1 MGIQEQ
7 LESAGW
13 SLSVETVNSGGYKVS
28 AEYRVTVG
36 HNGQSYTTDYTSGW
50 GNRVWRT
57 LAKTP
62 RQTGPGF
69 DYWARYRQPGQQVVL
84 FHGVHGFPGPGNLKA
99 PTECESSNQSRQ
111 REVFASF
118 AKLTEPIL
126 PTLPDVMFS
135 LVMDAQCVFDGQTFD
150 DFCGDFGYDNDSR
163 SAERIFQACRDTWC
177 ALIRLGADFDEL
189 SELFQDY

>member
-1 MGIQEQ
+1 MDIQEQ

-28 AEYRVTVG
+28 AEYRVTVHRDNSKVSAYRG
-36 HNGQSYTTDYTSGW
+36 PGQSYTTDYTSGW
-50 GNRVWRT
+50 GNRVW
-57 LAKTP
+57 AKQP
-62 RQTGPGF
+62 YSVGCKW
-69 DYWARYRQPGQQVVL
+69 DRYDRKRGERANVAS
-84 FHGVHGFPGPGNLKA
+84 NWKA
-99 PTECESSNQSRQ
+99 VAECEPSQQ
-111 REVFASF
+111 AHQTKQLAEFAQI
-118 AKLTEPIL
+118 TEPIL

-177 ALIRLGADFDEL
+177 ALIRLGADFDGL